1 MVKVIYNTEELIA
14 SGLSLSDLQQSL
26 IITYEGKKFRRKSDV
41 PKKFKEKAL
50 NIYFQIGLEGK
61 KGFISENSYSYTIW
75 EEESTIV
82 QAKKIEPHN
91 SFYIDTGTSENQ
103 LEPSFIS
110 SSVMQSHLAQKKTA
124 IKKETPQMKV
134 YLRNAE
140 NKGKEVASDI
150 VINKKVSLNGND
162 NQQSDNVIKYR
173 GVVIHKSPQNN
184 QSTETFIN
192 QDQDDSE
199 NVHKYRGA
207 IVNNENNI
215 SPISETQPTQKKMI
229 RKYRGVIIEE

>member
-1 MVKVIYNTEELIA
+1 MVKVIYSTEELIA
-14 SGLSLSDLQQSL
+14 SELSLSDLQQSL
-26 IITYEGKKFRRKSDV
+26 VITYEGKKFRRKSDV

-50 NIYFQIGLEGK
+50 NIYFQIGAEDK
-61 KGFISENSYSYTIW
+61 KGFISENTFSYTIW

-82 QAKKIEPHN
+82 QPKKIEPHN

-103 LEPSFIS
+103 LKQSFAS
-110 SSVMQSHLAQKKTA
+110 SSVIQSHLAQKKTA

-140 NKGKEVASDI
+140 NKGEEVASEI
-150 VINKKVSLNGND
+150 EINKKVSLNGND
-162 NQQSDNVIKYR
+162 EQSDDVIKYR
-173 GVVIHKSPQNN
+173 GVIINKSPQNN
-184 QSTETFIN
+184 QSTGTTVN
-192 QDQDDSE
+192 QDDSE
-199 NVHKYRGA
+199 NVRKYRGA

-215 SPISETQPTQKKMI
+215 SPISEAKPTTKKTV